1 MAINSTKAALG
12 PGEAFTG
19 WGLVSDPYVSL
30 GGTMGGAKFNVEQEF
45 ADLMMDQLGS
55 KAMEVSLVGF
65 LPSLELPLAEFTL
78 ANWSLVM
85 PGSTVAGSTNQ
96 GFRYNGN
103 IGTQAI
109 RDGITRR
116 ITFKP
121 YVRGVAD
128 SDAESWITLPVGFLQ
143 SSKITAD
150 YSTKGQR
157 VITATAMG
165 LPDVNDANNRLILGF
180 ADPS

>member
-1 MAINSTKAALG
+1 MSVNSTKAALG

-19 WGLVSDPYVSL
+19 WGLVSNPYVSL

-55 KAMEVSLVGF
+55 KAMEVALVGF
-65 LPSLELPLAEFTL
+65 LPSLELPLAEYTL
-78 ANWSLVM
+78 SNWSLVM
-85 PGSTVAGSTNQ
+85 PGSTVAGSANP

-109 RDGITRR
+109 RDGYTHR

-128 SDAESWITLPVGFLQ
+128 SDAESWITLPCGFLQ
-143 SSKITAD
+143 STKVSAD

-157 VITATAMG
+157 TINATAIG